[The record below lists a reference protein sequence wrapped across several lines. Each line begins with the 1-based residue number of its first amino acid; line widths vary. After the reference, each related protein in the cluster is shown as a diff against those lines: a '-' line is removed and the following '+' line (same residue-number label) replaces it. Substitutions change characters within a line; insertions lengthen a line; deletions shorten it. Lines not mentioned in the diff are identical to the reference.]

1 MPLLLLAA
9 LAFAVLVVDAICSA
23 RVFRVSLLLL
33 LLLLLAVAVAVV
45 AVDVERLMMLPPSR
59 PLLMCV

>member
-1 MPLLLLAA
+1 MA
-9 LAFAVLVVDAICSA
+9 LASAVLAVDAVCSA
-23 RVFRVSLLLL
+23 RLSRVSLLLL

-45 AVDVERLMMLPPSR
+45 AVDVERLMMLPPLR